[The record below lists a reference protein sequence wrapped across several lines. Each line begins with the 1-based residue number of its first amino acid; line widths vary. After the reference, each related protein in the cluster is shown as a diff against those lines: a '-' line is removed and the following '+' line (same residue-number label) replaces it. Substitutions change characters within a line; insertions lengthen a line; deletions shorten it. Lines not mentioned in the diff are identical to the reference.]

1 MGIESFDNNSH
12 IVNKSDIANL
22 KATEKEKKFF
32 ERIFDK
38 IDTDRDGKLDYD
50 KEGTICIF
58 EDGAVSAMK
67 NKSVSGSK
75 IESIFIG
82 GRSADGRLEEVN
94 DDLSTSYYFKD
105 GSAQTIDKNGVVRE
119 GNLKNGT
126 KFKNI
131 TDESGQLLYKEY
143 TTRDGKKFLLSPD
156 NKRFAYVEPD
166 GTIRTNPVP
175 GDSIYG
181 TFMRMGITDPELL
194 KELREVNKHAGVNKH
209 DYFSINWEID
219 HGDVIIPAH
228 IAKTL
233 DITRVLAD
241 NHNMQALIDKLNE
254 PAPAVTEQA
263 EIPAAENEEAAT
275 EEEAATGN
283 ETRKA
288 ALEEYAKKERT
299 ELKEVKAQP
308 AIAKPQKEEQVAPNP
323 ATDKDSKVQKKQN
336 KAMTKAQRR
345 EAKEQAKAQKREQK
359 AQAKAEA
366 MQAKELKKAQKRARK
381 EQAAAEAQAE
391 KDAKAAQKAMAVTAK
406 KSEKVLKESSQY
418 AVDDKLREK
427 IHRMTPYDIAKCRN
441 KKAVMDTKTNRYVI
455 GDYSGVSQNTVWI
468 AYVGTRDYLMTNHAK
483 YKALAGK
490 ESLTDDEKAF
500 ISGYET
506 RFCRFMNA
514 TE

>member
-1 MGIESFDNNSH
+1 MGIESFDNMH
-12 IVNKSDIANL
+12 ISKKADIANL
-22 KATEKEKKFF
+22 KVSAKEKKFF

-38 IDTDRDGKLDYD
+38 LDTDKNGELDD
-50 KEGTICIF
+50 IKEGTIFLF

-67 NKSVSGSK
+67 TKSVSDSK
-75 IESIFIG
+75 IDSIFIG
-82 GRSADGRLEEVN
+82 GRAADGTLEEVN
-94 DDLSTSYYFKD
+94 DDLSKSYFYKD
-105 GSAQTIDKNGVVRE
+105 GAAQTIDKDGIVRE

-131 TDESGQLLYKEY
+131 TDNQGNILYKEY
-143 TTRDGKKFLLSPD
+143 VTKDGKKFLVSPD
-156 NKRFAYVEPD
+156 NKRFAYVEKD
-166 GTIRTNPVP
+166 GTIRTNPVA
-175 GDSIYG
+175 GDSIEG
-181 TFMRMGITDPELL
+181 TFMRMGIKDPEQL
-194 KELREVNKHAGVNKH
+194 KELREANKHASVNKHN
-209 DYFSINWEID
+209 YFSIYWDID
-219 HGDVIIPAH
+219 SGSVIIPPH
-228 IAKTL
+228 IAKTI
-233 DITRVLAD
+233 DITKVLAD
-241 NHNMQALIDKLNE
+241 NHNMQALMDKLNE

-263 EIPAAENEEAAT
+263 KTPAAKKEEAAT
-275 EEEAATGN
+275 EEETATGN
-283 ETRKA
+283 DARKA
-288 ALEEYAKKERT
+288 ALEQYDET
-299 ELKEVKAQP
+299 VKIEWRKGTAQP
-308 AIAKPQKEEQVAPNP
+308 AVPNP
-323 ATDKDSKVQKKQN
+323 PKQKQVTPTPVPTKDSKVQKKQN

-406 KSEKVLKESSQY
+406 KSEKVLKEPSQY

-427 IHRMTPYDIAKCRN
+427 IHSMTPYDIAKCTN

-468 AYVGTRDYLMTNHAK
+468 AYAGTRDYLMTNHAK

-490 ESLTDDEKAF
+490 ETLTDDEKAF